1 MKRENISKVI
11 GNLNEEHISEAEN
24 YSSKKK
30 QSHSKAFNIKIYVA
44 ACLILCLLVGVGL
57 WHGDL
62 FNSTPPSISDES
74 PTVSEEDYE
83 TIDTIDTTSEYTV
96 SNTIID
102 SVKAEISKFDV
113 NMTVN
118 ISTVD
123 EFGVASMNRTSKI
136 PLDSNNITL
145 EIVNDNE
152 EIFIVCSGF
161 WRLEKY
167 VDGMYREVVSSDYAA
182 TSSCGPKSSCYVLC
196 DLNKYS
202 SYIGEGKYRIISP
215 TLNIAKET
223 EDGLKDYTYQNERA
237 FILYSEFEF
246 VK

>member
-1 MKRENISKVI
+1 MVSRWKIVKL
-11 GNLNEEHISEAEN
+11 LNCSLNAQN
-24 YSSKKK
+24 K
-30 QSHSKAFNIKIYVA
+30 QSLNYPK
-44 ACLILCLLVGVGL
+44 
-57 WHGDL
+57 
-62 FNSTPPSISDES
+62 
-74 PTVSEEDYE
+74 
-83 TIDTIDTTSEYTV
+83 
-96 SNTIID
+96 NTID
-102 SVKAEISKFDV
+102 SVKAEISTFDV

-123 EFGVASMNRTSKI
+123 EFGVASMNKTSKI
-136 PLDSNNITL
+136 SLDSNNITL

-167 VDGMYREVVSSDYAA
+167 VDGMYKEVVSSDYAA

-202 SYIGEGKYRIISP
+202 NYISEGKYRFISP

-223 EDGLKDYTYQNERA
+223 ETGLKDYTYQNEKA

-246 VK
+246 VKW

>member
-11 GNLNEEHISEAEN
+11 GDLNEEHISEAEN

-30 QSHSKAFNIKIYVA
+30 QSHSKAFNIKIFVA

-83 TIDTIDTTSEYTV
+83 TIDTTSEYTV

-123 EFGVASMNRTSKI
+123 EFGVASMNKTSKI

-202 SYIGEGKYRIISP
+202 NYISEGKYRIISP

>member
-11 GNLNEEHISEAEN
+11 GDLNEEHISEAEN

-30 QSHSKAFNIKIYVA
+30 QSHSKAFNIKIFVA

-83 TIDTIDTTSEYTV
+83 TIDTTSEYTV

-123 EFGVASMNRTSKI
+123 EFGVASMNKTSKI

-202 SYIGEGKYRIISP
+202 NYISEGKYRIISP

-246 VK
+246 VKR